1 MKTTSK
7 LQELYQKRATFL
19 EFGSE
24 VPSALAAQI
33 ADAEKEMLQRELL
46 PIIEDSALKALPP
59 YGIDGKVLI
68 AMEYNNRALTRIAIS
83 SDADKI
89 YDFDVVKDISS
100 EEGEPTTH
108 FDPKRNN
115 KRGKSDQRRSTSVG
129 FSVRFANGKV
139 IEESTAN
146 LTMIET
152 LRYMG
157 LERASHFT
165 DETFCGFPLVGKN
178 KRITEDG
185 YNWQYKGDGWLIYT
199 NMNNARKMRCLKG
212 VAKMLHIPIV
222 IKSEESET

>member
-46 PIIEDSALKALPP
+46 PIIEDSALKTLPP

-68 AMEYNNRALTRIAIS
+68 AMEYNNRALTRIAVS

-89 YDFDVVKDISS
+89 YDFDVMKDVSS
-100 EEGEPTTH
+100 AANEAAHNYQQKQESE
-108 FDPKRNN
+108 
-115 KRGKSDQRRSTSVG
+115 SDKLEQRRSASIG
-129 FSVRFANGKV
+129 FSVHFANGKV

-165 DETFCGFPLVGKN
+165 DETFCGFPLIGKN
-178 KRITEDG
+178 KRITSDG
-185 YNWQYKGDGWLIYT
+185 YNWQYKVDGWWIYT